1 MNKTRLKSIV
11 SRFSKARI
19 LVVGDV
25 ILDEYIWGHVTRI
38 SPEAPVPVVHAYRR
52 SFMPGGAANV
62 SYNINTLGG
71 KSSIVGVVG
80 QDKNKD
86 ILVHQLK
93 ARHIDTKGIL
103 SDSKRHTTLKSRIIA
118 KHQQVVRVDW
128 ENVDIVSSSVT
139 ARIMSFVEKNI
150 SKFDAV
156 IIEDYGKG
164 VISERLLSDLIP
176 FVRSK
181 GKIITVDPKEEHFKL
196 YKNVSGITPNLSE
209 AENAIRNLKIKDTEN
224 KFNIDSDK
232 IFNLNDLNSA
242 AKKIINYLGLDS
254 LLVTLGENG
263 MRLFEKN
270 GKKTHIPTF
279 AQEVFDVSGAGDTVI
294 SAFTLS
300 LACGASFSDAAKI
313 ANITAGIVVGK
324 VGTAEVTKQE
334 LFKKI
339 RDL

>member
-11 SRFSKARI
+11 SAFSKARI
-19 LVVGDV
+19 MVVGDI

-38 SPEAPVPVVHAYRR
+38 SPEAPVPVVQAYKR

-62 SYNINTLGG
+62 AYNINTLSG

-80 QDKNKD
+80 IDKNRD
-86 ILVHQLK
+86 ILLSQLK
-93 ARHIDTKGIL
+93 ARNIYTKGIL
-103 SDSKRHTTLKSRIIA
+103 SDSKRRTTLKSRIIA
-118 KHQQVVRVDW
+118 KHQQMVRVDW
-128 ENVDIVSSSVT
+128 ENIDTVSSTVVSK
-139 ARIMSFVEKNI
+139 IMDFIKKNI
-150 SKFDAV
+150 NKFDAV

-164 VISERLLSDLIP
+164 VINEQLLSNLIP

-181 GKIITVDPKEEHFKL
+181 GKIITVDPKEEHFRL

-224 KFNIDSDK
+224 RFNIHFDK
-232 IFNLNDLNSA
+232 IFNLQELNLA
-242 AKKIINYLGLDS
+242 AKKIIDYLGLDS

-270 GKKTHIPTF
+270 NKKTHISTL

-300 LACGASFSDAAKI
+300 LACGASFLDAAKI
-313 ANITAGIVVGK
+313 ANIAAGIVVGK
-324 VGTAEVTKQE
+324 VGTAEVTKEE
-334 LFKKI
+334 LLRKI
-339 RDL
+339 KDL